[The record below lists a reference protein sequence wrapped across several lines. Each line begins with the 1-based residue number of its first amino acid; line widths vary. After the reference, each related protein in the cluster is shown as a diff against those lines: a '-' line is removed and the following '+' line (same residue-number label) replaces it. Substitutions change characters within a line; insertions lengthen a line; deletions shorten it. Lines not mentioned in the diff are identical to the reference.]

1 MLNRNYMLKR
11 HNINSVKL
19 KVELDLSNYETKTDL
34 KNTTGIDKSSF
45 AKKIQLV

>member
-11 HNINSVKL
+11 HNINSGKL

-34 KNTTGIDKSSF
+34 KNRQELISHLLLKRFS
-45 AKKIQLV
+45 